1 MAYEKTVWVNGQ
13 APALDADHLNK
24 IEQGIADA
32 VSVTPQTLTDAQKA
46 QARENINAL
55 GEDHA
60 HIADCNL
67 VTKSGI
73 YRVDANT
80 ENAPSY
86 LTPGLGHLLIV
97 AAWDVNTLVQMYFA
111 PSIGCEFIRYT
122 SYTASGFSWQ
132 PWECVNPLMQM
143 GVEYRTTERYLGK
156 PVYASLKRMGACSAG
171 EFITSN
177 AGLASVAKIVSV
189 SGFTE
194 GAGTGGSIALP
205 HLYGVPG
212 TSDFTRYSISLSAML
227 SGSGNGDVVIGIGCG
242 EARSFSSADVL
253 LKYTKTTD

>member
-13 APALDADHLNK
+13 APALDAEHLNK
-24 IEQGIADA
+24 IEQGIANSA
-32 VSVTPQTLTDAQKA
+32 PGGFG
-46 QARENINAL
+46 L
-55 GEDHA
+55 GE
-60 HIADCNL
+60 L
-67 VTKSGI
+67 SGRTANSFSDI
-73 YRVDANT
+73 TGYGFYRIPT
-80 ENAPSY
+80 ES
-86 LTPGLGHLLIV
+86 G
-97 AAWDVNTLVQMYFA
+97 FA
-111 PSIGCEFIRYT
+111 PDTSTNWGGVYIGASL
-122 SYTASGFSWQ
+122 SYGTLLYARNSALMAVREVSGGEVGPIEWI
-132 PWECVNPLMQM
+132 NPPMQL

-156 PVYASLKRMGACSAG
+156 PVYALLKRMGACSAG

-194 GAGTGGSIALP
+194 GASTGGSIALP

-212 TSDFTRYSISLSAML
+212 TSDFTRYSISLSAQL
-227 SGSGNGDVVIGIGCG
+227 SSSGNGDVVIGIGCG